1 MTVAGVD
8 IHSLG
13 LQRQRRGLSIIPQEP
28 FMFTGTVRDNIDP
41 FHSHTDLELTQ
52 MLEVVGLSDQVAQS
66 GGLDGHVA
74 GSGSDCWS
82 LGQQQ
87 LVCLARAGLNKVP
100 IVCLDEATAALD
112 PHTEKQV
119 LEVAARLFAERTVL
133 TIAHRL
139 DAVIEADTVVV
150 MEQGKV
156 AETGPPDT
164 LLNNPNS
171 WFSKLVDMAGP
182 AEAATLRATAARH
195 FAMHR

>member
-1 MTVAGVD
+1 
-8 IHSLG
+8 
-13 LQRQRRGLSIIPQEP
+13 
-28 FMFTGTVRDNIDP
+28 MFTGSVRDNVDP
-41 FHSHTDLELTQ
+41 FHIHTDVELIH
-52 MLEVVGLSDQVAQS
+52 MLEVVGLKDQVALS

-87 LVCLARAGLNKVP
+87 LICLARAGLNKVP
-100 IVCLDEATAALD
+100 VVCLDEATAALD
-112 PHTEKQV
+112 PHTEKLV
-119 LEVAARLFAERTVL
+119 LEIAHSLFAERTVL

-156 AETGPPDT
+156 VETGSPAA
-164 LLNNPNS
+164 LLGNPSS

-182 AEAATLRATAARH
+182 AEAATLRAVAARH
-195 FAMHR
+195 FALTH